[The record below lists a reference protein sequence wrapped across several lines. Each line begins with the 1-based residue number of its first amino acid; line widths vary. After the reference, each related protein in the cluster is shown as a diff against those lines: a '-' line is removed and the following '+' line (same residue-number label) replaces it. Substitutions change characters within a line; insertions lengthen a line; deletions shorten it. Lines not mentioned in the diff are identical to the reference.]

1 MNTDII
7 QKELYKIKYHLT
19 TIKNISTKSKK
30 IDKIFYINLDT
41 RKDRRKHIETLI
53 REYFDPSL
61 SKSVR
66 IPGIIYDGEFINNNT
81 SNRGAIGCSLSH
93 IEALKQVLNDKSQ
106 NIMILEDDFA
116 FNISKERFDQLLN
129 LFFDNIHDYN
139 LLLLNTYSATYH
151 NTNHSDIFKVS
162 HSCCTGAYIISQKFI
177 ETFIFDIE
185 KATELLKT
193 GDRYK
198 GCIDEMWKKYQGNT
212 DQNKVY
218 TFDNQRKRIGYQ
230 LSGYSDIALKNISK
244 K

>member
-19 TIKNISTKSKK
+19 TIKNISKKSKK

-53 REYFDPSL
+53 RDYFDPSL

-66 IPGIIYDGEFINNNT
+66 IPGIIYDGEFVDNNT

-93 IEALKQVLNDKSQ
+93 IEALKQALCDNSQ
-106 NIMILEDDFA
+106 NVLILEDDFA
-116 FNISKERFDQLLN
+116 FNISKERLDYLLN
-129 LFFDNIHDYN
+129 SFFEKIEHYN
-139 LLLLNTYSATYH
+139 LLLLNTYWANYH
-151 NTNHSDIFKVS
+151 NTNHADIFKINNSV
-162 HSCCTGAYIISQKFI
+162 CAGAYIICQQFLP
-177 ETFIFDIE
+177 TFLSDVQ
-185 KATELLKT
+185 KATELLKA
-193 GDRYK
+193 GNRGE

-212 DQNKVY
+212 DKNKVY

-230 LSGYSDIALKNISK
+230 LSGYSDIALKNMNK